1 MRVRFYN
8 IEARHGSQ
16 RPQHVLSH
24 SHSRVKVFTGV
35 WLQKTLESPLDCKE
49 IKPVNPKGNQPW
61 IFIRR
66 TDAETSI
73 LWPPDVKSQLV
84 GKNLDDGKIEGR
96 RRKGQQKISW
106 LDIIMDSMNTRLSK
120 SWETVKDKEGWS
132 ATVHGVAKSQTWL
145 SNWTTWIQKGR
156 NQARSFSLSLPRGHV
171 TTRKCKKKRRGL
183 TVCRSFTQATI
194 RTELPFTIIEKMG

>member
-1 MRVRFYN
+1 MHARFYS
-8 IEARHGSQ
+8 IEACHGSQ

-66 TDAETSI
+66 TDAETSA

-96 RRKGQQKISW
+96 RRKRKQKMSW

-120 SWETVKDKEGWS
+120 PWETVKDKEGWH
-132 ATVHGVAKSQTWL
+132 ATVHGVAKSQTRL

-156 NQARSFSLSLPRGHV
+156 NQAHSFSFSLPGAHV

-183 TVCRSFTQATI
+183 IVCRSFTQATI
-194 RTELPFTIIEKMG
+194 RIELPFTIIEKMG

>member
-1 MRVRFYN
+1 MHARFYS
-8 IEARHGSQ
+8 IEACHGSQ

-66 TDAETSI
+66 TDAETSA

-96 RRKGQQKISW
+96 RRKRKQKMSW

-120 SWETVKDKEGWS
+120 PWETVKDKEGWR
-132 ATVHGVAKSQTWL
+132 ATVHGVAKSQTRLTGQHEYRRAEIRPTLFLFHFLGHTWPPGNVRKKEGAWL
-145 SNWTTWIQKGR
+145 SAG
-156 NQARSFSLSLPRGHV
+156 LSPKQL
-171 TTRKCKKKRRGL
+171 
-183 TVCRSFTQATI
+183 
-194 RTELPFTIIEKMG
+194 